1 MDNLQD
7 DWSVMNEKISDEVE
21 EALARAPAVNNKFAE
36 LFEAEQAMR
45 ALKYEGDILRYINRL
60 QLYNSRVRM
69 TGVSF
74 REMVL
79 DAMPPE
85 ISNMIDIRAGAV
97 PEEDDKFMAAIK
109 QAGQI
114 VDARRRD

>member
-1 MDNLQD
+1 
-7 DWSVMNEKISDEVE
+7 MNEKISDEVE

-85 ISNMIDIRAGAV
+85 ILNMIDIRVGAV

-114 VDARRRD
+114 VDARRRG